1 MGDRTINQ
9 VSWKYKISD
18 YGDTNMTLAEVI
30 PAARRLTAIEKLKL
44 IRVLVE
50 DLDIAEDIAPI
61 EPFKTYDLP
70 TPYDMFGA
78 GATLMEALNS
88 QTQLINNS

>member
-1 MGDRTINQ
+1 MVIPFYQVRQNQ
-9 VSWKYKISD
+9 D
-18 YGDTNMTLAEVI
+18 YGDNNMTLAEVI

-61 EPFKTYDLP
+61 EPFKTYDIP

-78 GATLMEALNS
+78 GNILMEALKQSDTNH
-88 QTQLINNS
+88 Q

>member
-1 MGDRTINQ
+1 
-9 VSWKYKISD
+9 
-18 YGDTNMTLAEVI
+18 MTLAEVI

-61 EPFKTYDLP
+61 ETFKAYNLA
-70 TPYDMFGA
+70 TPYDTFGA
-78 GATLMEALNS
+78 GNILMEALEQLLHETTLGLTNTRNS
-88 QTQLINNS
+88 S

>member
-1 MGDRTINQ
+1 
-9 VSWKYKISD
+9 
-18 YGDTNMTLAEVI
+18 MTLAEVI

-44 IRVLVE
+44 IRVLIE

-61 EPFKTYDLP
+61 EPFKNYDLP

-78 GATLMEALNS
+78 GNILMEALNQS
-88 QTQLINNS
+88 ETTHQ

>member
-1 MGDRTINQ
+1 
-9 VSWKYKISD
+9 
-18 YGDTNMTLAEVI
+18 MTLAEVI

-61 EPFKTYDLP
+61 EPFKTYDRP

-78 GATLMEALNS
+78 GAILMEAIKQS
-88 QTQLINNS
+88 DKTHQ

>member
-1 MGDRTINQ
+1 
-9 VSWKYKISD
+9 
-18 YGDTNMTLAEVI
+18 MTLAEVV

-61 EPFKTYDLP
+61 EPFKNYDLP

-78 GATLMEALNS
+78 GAILMEALKQS
-88 QTQLINNS
+88 DIYHQ

>member
-1 MGDRTINQ
+1 
-9 VSWKYKISD
+9 
-18 YGDTNMTLAEVI
+18 MTLAEVI

-50 DLDIAEDIAPI
+50 DLDIAEDITPI

-70 TPYDMFGA
+70 TRYDMFGA
-78 GATLMEALNS
+78 GTILMEALKQS
-88 QTQLINNS
+88 GTT

>member
-1 MGDRTINQ
+1 
-9 VSWKYKISD
+9 
-18 YGDTNMTLAEVI
+18 MTLAEVI

-61 EPFKTYDLP
+61 EPFKTYDLT

-78 GATLMEALNS
+78 GTILMEALK
-88 QTQLINNS
+88 QTDTAHQ